1 MTRRMVLLSLLAFL
15 TAPAFAQKVY
25 IDFDKNADF
34 DSYQTFQFVETGED
48 ISDTDPLMHGR
59 VVEGIRSRFLAG
71 GMKGVD
77 SNPDLYV
84 TYHAAE
90 KEETRLNTSN
100 FGYGYGPGWGWD
112 PYWGGGYG
120 MGSSTTQVVNY
131 SVGTLIIDAW
141 DAETKN
147 LVWRGSITATV
158 TDNPQKDEKKIN
170 KGLDKLVKEW
180 QRKKKKMN

>member
-1 MTRRMVLLSLLAFL
+1 MFKRLPFLIVLALV
-15 TAPAFAQKVY
+15 TTPAFAQKVFV
-25 IDFDKNADF
+25 DFDKNADF
-34 DSYQTFQFVETGED
+34 DSYKTFQFVETGED
-48 ISDTDPLMHGR
+48 ISDTDPLMHAR
-59 VVEGIRSRFLAG
+59 VVEGIRSRLVAG
-71 GMKGVD
+71 GMQEVESD
-77 SNPDLYV
+77 PDLHV

-131 SVGTLIIDAW
+131 SVGTLLIDAW
-141 DAETKN
+141 DANTKN

-158 TDNPQKDEKKIN
+158 SDNPKKDEKKID

-180 QRKKKKMN
+180 EKKKKKMG